1 MSEKINVE
9 IGDIFDE
16 MFQSAKKFGDQFRSE
31 FRCGPWNFHDWDGS
45 ADYYPAQH
53 YPPCNICVDKN
64 NNMTLEF
71 ALAGFNPEDIILQF
85 TGDFLVLSAKI
96 PESRSQ
102 ETEGIRY
109 LKRRLKFRAIENQ
122 KYFVPADKY
131 NHDSVKAG
139 WNKGILTVYVP
150 AREKQAEKTVNINIE
165 KE

>member
-1 MSEKINVE
+1 MSEKINIE

-16 MFQSAKKFGDQFRSE
+16 IFKSAQKFREQFTSE
-31 FRCGPWNFHDWDGS
+31 FNCGPWNFHGWDGS
-45 ADYYPAQH
+45 ADYYPSQH
-53 YPPCNICVDKN
+53 YPPCNISVDKD

-71 ALAGFNPEDIILQF
+71 ALAGFEPENLILQF
-85 TGDFLVLSAKI
+85 TGDFLVLTAKA
-96 PESRSQ
+96 PESR
-102 ETEGIRY
+102 TNDPEGIRF

-131 NHDSVKAG
+131 NHDAVKAG
-139 WNKGILTVYVP
+139 WSRGILTVYVP